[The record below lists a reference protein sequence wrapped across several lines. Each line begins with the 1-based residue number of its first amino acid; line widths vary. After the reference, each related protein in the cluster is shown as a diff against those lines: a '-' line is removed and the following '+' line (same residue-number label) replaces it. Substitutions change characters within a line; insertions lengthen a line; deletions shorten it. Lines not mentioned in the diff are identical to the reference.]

1 MKYVKYG
8 LVIFLCVFSF
18 YISDTAII
26 MVENMSPIMKEV
38 KKYSDNYVEPVNAII
53 EDNTIIPGT
62 NGTKLNER
70 ESYLKMNEFGT
81 FNETFLVYDY
91 IKPDISLYDNL
102 DKVIIKTNKTSEVA
116 LIVLDSKW
124 DSYFKENKI
133 KYTKVIKTS
142 EDIDSSI
149 SYINGN
155 GGADEF
161 NKLNSF
167 LKKNNL
173 NSKICLVDH
182 SNIASC
188 KSNKYFIVKPTIEIS
203 HSNLASVKKNISGG
217 DILLLN
223 STLSLSE
230 VKVIISHIKYNNN
243 SIVSLSDLIKE

>member
-38 KKYSDNYVEPVNAII
+38 KKFSDNYVEPVNAII
-53 EDNTIIPGT
+53 EDNTIIPGS

-102 DKVIIKTNKTSEVA
+102 DKVIVNTNKRSEVA
-116 LIVLDSKW
+116 LIVTNDEW
-124 DSYFKENKI
+124 GSYFKEEKI
-133 KYTKVIKTS
+133 LVTKVIKDNNNLS
-142 EDIDSSI
+142 KGE

-155 GGADEF
+155 GDSEEF
-161 NKLNSF
+161 NKLNSY
-167 LKKNNL
+167 LKKNKM
-173 NSKICLVDH
+173 NSKMCLVDY

-188 KSNKYFIVKPTIEIS
+188 RNNKYFIIKPTVEIS
-203 HSNLASVKKNISGG
+203 HSNLASVKKNIGG
-217 DILLLN
+217 GNIIFLN
-223 STLSLSE
+223 SNLSLSE
-230 VKVIISHIKYNNN
+230 VKVIVNHIRYKNLNIIN
-243 SIVSLSDLIKE
+243 LEDLIKE

>member
-18 YISDTAII
+18 YISDKAII

-38 KKYSDNYVEPVNAII
+38 KKFSDNYVEPVNAII
-53 EDNTIIPGT
+53 KDNTIIPGS

-102 DKVIIKTNKTSEVA
+102 DKVIVNTNKKSEVS
-116 LIVLDSKW
+116 LIVLNDTW
-124 DSYFKENKI
+124 DSYFENEKI
-133 KYTKVIKTS
+133 PFTKVIKNNNNLK
-142 EDIDSSI
+142 ENG

-155 GGADEF
+155 GDSEEF

-167 LKKNNL
+167 LKKNKI
-173 NSKICLVDH
+173 NSKICLVDY

-188 KSNKYFIVKPTIEIS
+188 KNNKYFILKPTIEIN
-203 HSNLASVKKNISGG
+203 HSNIASVKKNISGG
-217 DILLLN
+217 NIILLNNNLF
-223 STLSLSE
+223 LGE
-230 VKVIISHIKYNNN
+230 VKVIINYIRYKNLN
-243 SIVSLSDLIKE
+243 IIDLSELIME

>member
-38 KKYSDNYVEPVNAII
+38 KKFSDNYVEPVNAII
-53 EDNTIIPGT
+53 EDNTIIPGS

-102 DKVIIKTNKTSEVA
+102 DKVIVNTNKRSEVA
-116 LIVLDSKW
+116 LIVMSDEG
-124 DSYFKENKI
+124 DSYFKEEKI
-133 KYTKVIKTS
+133 LVTKVIKDNNNLS
-142 EDIDSSI
+142 KGE

-155 GGADEF
+155 GDSEEF
-161 NKLNSF
+161 NKLNSY
-167 LKKNNL
+167 LKKNKM
-173 NSKICLVDH
+173 NSKMCLVDY

-188 KSNKYFIVKPTIEIS
+188 RNNKYFIIKPTVEIS

-217 DILLLN
+217 NIIFLN
-223 STLSLSE
+223 SNLSLSE
-230 VKVIISHIKYNNN
+230 VKVIVNHIRYKNLNIIN
-243 SIVSLSDLIKE
+243 LEDLIKE

>member
-18 YISDTAII
+18 YVSDTAII

-38 KKYSDNYVEPVNAII
+38 KKFSDNYVEPVNAII
-53 EDNTIIPGT
+53 EDNTIIPGR
-62 NGTKLNER
+62 NGSKLNER

-102 DKVIIKTNKTSEVA
+102 DKVIVNTNKKSEISLITSNSE
-116 LIVLDSKW
+116 W
-124 DSYFKENKI
+124 DEYFKENKI
-133 KYTKVIKTS
+133 AYTKIIKDNS
-142 EDIDSSI
+142 DLDKGG

-155 GGADEF
+155 GDSEEF
-161 NKLNSF
+161 NKLNSY
-167 LKKNNL
+167 LKKNKM
-173 NSKICLVDH
+173 NSKMCLVDY

-188 KSNKYFIVKPTIEIS
+188 KSNKYFIIKPTIEIN

-217 DILLLN
+217 NIIFLN
-223 STLSLSE
+223 SNLSLSE
-230 VKVIISHIKYNNN
+230 VKVIISYIRYKNLNIIN
-243 SIVSLSDLIKE
+243 LEELIRE